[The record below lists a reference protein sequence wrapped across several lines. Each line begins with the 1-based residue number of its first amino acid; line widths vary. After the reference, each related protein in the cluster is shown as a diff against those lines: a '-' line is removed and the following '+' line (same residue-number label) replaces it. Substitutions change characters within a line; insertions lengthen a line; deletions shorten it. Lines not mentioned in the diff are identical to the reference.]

1 MAEAAKAP
9 GAKKA
14 PRGSAGLGQKARPQ
28 QEHQEQQEQQGRQ
41 VPEEQSDDDW
51 GTAWPG
57 GSHDSSQRGGCQAA
71 ALSLCVFQ
79 DIVA

>member
-1 MAEAAKAP
+1 MKAP
-9 GAKKA
+9 VAKNA
-14 PRGSAGLGQKARPQ
+14 TMGSARLGQKARPQ
-28 QEHQEQQEQQGRQ
+28 QEQEQQGRQ